1 MHSTRSKRP
10 AEHWYLLIEDN
21 WSNSRRFY
29 SFSEL
34 SQRLRNEF
42 GLFEDNFC
50 AWNRPSVSFSLCKK
64 QKQTSLG
71 LSSLKIYAI
80 RLNTKSVISLS
91 SKGPKRLDDWLEINN
106 NGEKITSLA
115 RQSYSLLYDDVID
128 VNLKFKTESIT
139 SKQDVIGF
147 LLYFIGR
154 IRVLLLKINLLSVF

>member
-1 MHSTRSKRP
+1 V
-10 AEHWYLLIEDN
+10 
-21 WSNSRRFY
+21 
-29 SFSEL
+29 
-34 SQRLRNEF
+34 Q
-42 GLFEDNFC
+42 
-50 AWNRPSVSFSLCKK
+50 KK
-64 QKQTSLG
+64 TKQTSLG
-71 LSSLKIYAI
+71 FSSLKIYAI